1 MTEIEDPCRSGSRDP
16 ERAKVLVA
24 DDDGFMQRMVRD
36 VLSDAG
42 FRVVGARDG
51 REALDTIAEWD
62 PDAAVVDALMPKVD
76 GREICREIR
85 SDPGQ
90 RKIVLVLY
98 TGLREKET
106 EWLEVGADAFVSKR
120 DGIGGLAGLI
130 RKLLA
135 ERRGRPADD
144 RDFNTQNRRGCRGP
158 ER

>member
-1 MTEIEDPCRSGSRDP
+1 MGSRDP
-16 ERAKVLVA
+16 ETAKVLVA
-24 DDDGFMQRMVRD
+24 DDDGFMKRMLQD

-51 REALDTIAEWD
+51 REALDTIAAWD
-62 PDAAVVDALMPKVD
+62 PDAAVVDVLMPKVD

-90 RKIVLVLY
+90 RRIVLVLY
-98 TGLREKET
+98 TGLAEQET

-120 DGIGGLAGLI
+120 DGMAGLAGLI

-135 ERRGRPADD
+135 ELRERPTDD
-144 RDFNTQNRRGCRGP
+144 RDFNPQNRRGCRGS